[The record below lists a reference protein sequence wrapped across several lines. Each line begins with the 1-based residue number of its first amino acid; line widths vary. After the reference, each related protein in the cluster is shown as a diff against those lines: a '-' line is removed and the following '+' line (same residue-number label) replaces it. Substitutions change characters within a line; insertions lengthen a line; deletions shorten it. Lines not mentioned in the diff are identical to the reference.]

1 MAYAS
6 NHCLPEKNSRE
17 SHCCCFE
24 LMVKILSFL
33 HLALWYCQLSHTMKY
48 TDDRFL
54 TTACWSFTEYI
65 PPWIWDFTVLRL
77 NKIGENRWSP
87 NFMQEMYTEDFLKH
101 ICLGCSFSPSNFHK
115 SFISFPINGRIMSR
129 EQDEDQNILLCRMS
143 QMDELEYQLQCFHA
157 LWVQRACGSFLPPSG
172 ANRTGGKL
180 RTRLLGLTGL
190 GPSEAFSRK
199 ATITKSFQQKKSSF
213 CDEDFVV
220 GVQNSSVWT
229 IAIMVCDT
237 CSKLNK
243 TADRQ

>member
-6 NHCLPEKNSRE
+6 NHCPPKKNSRE
-17 SHCCCFE
+17 SHCYCFE

-129 EQDEDQNILLCRMS
+129 EQYVKSINMRMTLNINGVTYGYNWPNHLCHI
-143 QMDELEYQLQCFHA
+143 LHF
-157 LWVQRACGSFLPPSG
+157 
-172 ANRTGGKL
+172 
-180 RTRLLGLTGL
+180 LGL
-190 GPSEAFSRK
+190 F
-199 ATITKSFQQKKSSF
+199 
-213 CDEDFVV
+213 
-220 GVQNSSVWT
+220 
-229 IAIMVCDT
+229 
-237 CSKLNK
+237 
-243 TADRQ
+243 

>member
-129 EQDEDQNILLCRMS
+129 EQYEDQNILLCRMS
-143 QMDELEYQLQCFHA
+143 QMDELEHQLQCFHA

-199 ATITKSFQQKKSSF
+199 ATITKSFQQLLWRGF
-213 CDEDFVV
+213 CC
-220 GVQNSSVWT
+220 GS
-229 IAIMVCDT
+229 A
-237 CSKLNK
+237 K
-243 TADRQ
+243 